1 MLHFPSGCDV
11 MFVLSIRKQYLIGE
25 FCPFTQSLMVTCSWC
40 LDGSL
45 DPMVKEKYFRRF
57 QAENTTLF
65 SNVSVPP
72 VVLIVIFAERLS
84 QQFMVF
90 SFSAILHR
98 YITTSIIIIQL
109 ITTIQ
114 THVPGRIRNME

>member
-1 MLHFPSGCDV
+1 

-25 FCPFTQSLMVTCSWC
+25 FCPFTQSLMVTCSWY

-45 DPMVKEKYFRRF
+45 VPMVKEKYFRRF
-57 QAENTTLF
+57 QDEKTTLF

-72 VVLIVIFAERLS
+72 VVLIVIFAECLS

-90 SFSAILHR
+90 SRAHFQQYCTRYITASAIL
-98 YITTSIIIIQL
+98 QL